1 MRNRLDQ
8 WQTSLVKQMVHCPP
22 TISHS
27 CLQQELGFTPLHMAC
42 DLWTLTYWHH
52 LRTLK
57 ADRLLYQMYTAWSG
71 RYNPWQANVNKLL
84 QEYKINAD
92 ATRMYPPHKFKQYA
106 RTAVMDKLL
115 DLWKTSAGRQ
125 QGGVAHRYQQT
136 YGQGPVITG
145 MNGIHPVAR
154 TYFSRLTHA
163 SRGWAGQLVLQLR
176 TETLPLR
183 CMHSKLRRNETLV
196 AQNNRE
202 KCPVCKQA
210 PETVDHF
217 LLHCPGYTAQRQNMM
232 LHLTVS
238 SPQTVDA
245 LAAGQWSMLLTDDI
259 LGAYPSNTI
268 AATAPS
274 AAAAVQPGAAAA
286 LSAAAARVEG
296 ADMTSMAGAA
306 AKAVVDFVAAAWKVR
321 STALTGRE
329 TNGGDAMV

>member
-1 MRNRLDQ
+1 
-8 WQTSLVKQMVHCPP
+8 
-22 TISHS
+22 
-27 CLQQELGFTPLHMAC
+27 
-42 DLWTLTYWHH
+42 
-52 LRTLK
+52 
-57 ADRLLYQMYTAWSG
+57 
-71 RYNPWQANVNKLL
+71 
-84 QEYKINAD
+84 
-92 ATRMYPPHKFKQYA
+92 
-106 RTAVMDKLL
+106 
-115 DLWKTSAGRQ
+115 
-125 QGGVAHRYQQT
+125 
-136 YGQGPVITG
+136 
-145 MNGIHPVAR
+145 
-154 TYFSRLTHA
+154 
-163 SRGWAGQLVLQLR
+163 
-176 TETLPLR
+176 
-183 CMHSKLRRNETLV
+183 MHSKLRRNETLV

-245 LAAGQWSMLLTDDI
+245 LAAGQWRMLLTDDI